1 MDIKLARAIS
11 VIFQPLLIPTYGFI
25 ILFSINTFFSLL
37 INPSAKWMILGV
49 VFLTTF
55 LFPAVMIFFMMKLGV
70 ISSLNLRKRQERVLP
85 FLITGIFYYLVYYML
100 RQLQISPIYNYFMIG
115 TTLVVVVAMI
125 INFFWKISIHMISLG
140 GVLGLFLGLTFVMM
154 IDLTPLLVLI
164 IFISGLVGY
173 SRLKLGAH
181 TPAQVYS
188 GFLTGFVVML
198 SLYVF
203 L

>member
-1 MDIKLARAIS
+1 MDNKLARAIS
-11 VIFQPLLIPTYGFI
+11 IIFQPLLIPTYGFI
-25 ILFSINTFFSLL
+25 ILFSLNTFFSLL

-70 ISSLNLRKRQERVLP
+70 ISSLNLRERQERVLP

-100 RQLQISPIYNYFMIG
+100 KQLQISPIYNYFMIG
-115 TTLVVVVAMI
+115 TTLVVVVAMV

-154 IDLTPLLVLI
+154 IDLTPLLILI

-173 SRLKLGAH
+173 SRLQLGAH
-181 TPAQVYS
+181 TPAQVYT

-198 SLYVF
+198 GLYIF
-203 L
+203 I

>member
-1 MDIKLARAIS
+1 MDNKLARAIS

-25 ILFSINTFFSLL
+25 ILFSLNTFFSLL
-37 INPSAKWMILGV
+37 INPAAKWMILGV

-55 LFPAVMIFFMMKLGV
+55 LFPAVMIYFMMRLGM
-70 ISSLNLRKRQERVLP
+70 ISSLNLRNRQERVLP

-100 RQLQISPIYNYFMIG
+100 KQLQISPIYNYFMIG

-154 IDLTPLLVLI
+154 IDLTPLLILI

-173 SRLKLGAH
+173 SRLQLRAH
-181 TPAQVYS
+181 TPAQVYT

>member
-1 MDIKLARAIS
+1 MDNKLARAIS
-11 VIFQPLLIPTYGFI
+11 IVFQPLLIPTYGFI
-25 ILFSINTFFSLL
+25 ILFSLNTFFSLL
-37 INPSAKWMILGV
+37 INPAAKWMILGV

-55 LFPAVMIFFMMKLGV
+55 LFPAVMIYFMMKLGM
-70 ISSLNLRKRQERVLP
+70 ISSLNLRDRQERVLP

-100 RQLQISPIYNYFMIG
+100 KQLQISPIYNYFMIG

-140 GVLGLFLGLTFVMM
+140 GILGLFLGLTFVMM
-154 IDLTPLLVLI
+154 IDLTPLLILI

-173 SRLKLGAH
+173 SRLQLRAH
-181 TPAQVYS
+181 TPAQVYT

-198 SLYVF
+198 GLYAF